1 MMGVAPLA
9 PRLVPQ
15 RVATV
20 ATAVRRGCDG

>member
-1 MMGVAPLA
+1 MMGVAPLW
-9 PRLVPQ
+9 RLGSCQ